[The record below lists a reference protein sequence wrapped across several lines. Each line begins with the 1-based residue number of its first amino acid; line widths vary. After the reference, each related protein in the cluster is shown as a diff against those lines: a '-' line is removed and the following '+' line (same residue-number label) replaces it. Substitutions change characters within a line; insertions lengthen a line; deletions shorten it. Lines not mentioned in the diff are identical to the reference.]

1 MVEGKPFNTEHKLN
15 ENKHIEPVK
24 KKKRGLALE
33 RNEATCK
40 EVEEL
45 LKPDILREVKYQTWV
60 VNLIMEKKVMEDGEC
75 YHQIQMAEGD
85 EDKTDSFTESIQQSK
100 VDRMQGVLCYR
111 KMPFGLKNAGATY
124 QSLIDKAFSNQIRR
138 NLEAYVD
145 DLETVQW
152 TADAEEAF
160 RKMKELIEIF
170 PTLTAP
176 IKGKALIIYL
186 TASTKNI
193 SIVLLAEREKRQV
206 PIYFISRVLQVAELN
221 YPELEKLI
229 PALVYAARRLRRYF
243 QAYPIR
249 VLTDK
254 PIKQILARP
263 EKSGRISKW
272 AIKLGEHDIKFIGH
286 NSVKGQLLVD
296 FLAETPST

>member
-60 VNLIMEKKVMEDGEC
+60 ANLIM
-75 YHQIQMAEGD
+75 IQMAEGD
-85 EDKTDSFTESIQQSK
+85 EDKTDSFTEKGNCMSK
-100 VDRMQGVLCYR
+100 
-111 KMPFGLKNAGATY
+111 
-124 QSLIDKAFSNQIRR
+124 
-138 NLEAYVD
+138 
-145 DLETVQW
+145 ETVQW

-160 RKMKELIEIF
+160 RKMKELIEIL

-176 IKGKALIIYL
+176 IKGKAFIMYL
-186 TASTKNI
+186 TASTENI
-193 SIVLLAEREKRQV
+193 SVVLLAEREKRQV